1 MTSYPRATR
10 PEANLSKLVLS
21 DTEINALGFASAT
34 QTLNEAVLFI
44 AVIFRDDDFNETF
57 FLRLAK
63 DVEDDAE
70 KARRDIVR
78 AGGSGTRASMRG

>member
-1 MTSYPRATR
+1 M
-10 PEANLSKLVLS
+10 
-21 DTEINALGFASAT
+21 
-34 QTLNEAVLFI
+34 
-44 AVIFRDDDFNETF
+44 FRDDDLNETF

-78 AGGSGTRASMRG
+78 AGGSGTRASMLG

>member
-1 MTSYPRATR
+1 M
-10 PEANLSKLVLS
+10 SKLVLS

-63 DVEDDAE
+63 DVEDAAE
-70 KARRDIVR
+70 KARRGIVR